1 MAHDPLDFPNVPPVP
16 KGKPPSSPFKPDS
29 MEKWFLRTPDGQTF
43 GPVPRSQLGQWRCE
57 NRITPQCQLRLEGQ
71 ANWKPACEVFPTF
84 GPSPTTGGV
93 HPGSGF
99 CRNCGGSVRVNQV
112 ACLQCGVAPLN
123 GNKFCP
129 GCRAETHPQAIVCI
143 KCGIALNSGGTIFG
157 GGGGKRIQ
165 PTGKTLEPV
174 LACLLSL
181 VIVGLGQM
189 LLGQTIKGVVMLIA
203 AMVLGVLTVGLAIVV
218 VWPVS
223 AIDAYMIA
231 KKLREGKSVGEWE
244 FF

>member
-1 MAHDPLDFPNVPPVP
+1 MAINSVPVV
-16 KGKPPSSPFKPDS
+16 G
-29 MEKWFLRTPDGQTF
+29 
-43 GPVPRSQLGQWRCE
+43 
-57 NRITPQCQLRLEGQ
+57 
-71 ANWKPACEVFPTF
+71 
-84 GPSPTTGGV
+84 
-93 HPGSGF
+93 
-99 CRNCGGSVRVNQV
+99 
-112 ACLQCGVAPLN
+112 
-123 GNKFCP
+123 
-129 GCRAETHPQAIVCI
+129 AETHPQAIVCI
-143 KCGIALNSGGTIFG
+143 KCGIDDSGGTIFG

>member
-1 MAHDPLDFPNVPPVP
+1 M
-16 KGKPPSSPFKPDS
+16 
-29 MEKWFLRTPDGQTF
+29 
-43 GPVPRSQLGQWRCE
+43 
-57 NRITPQCQLRLEGQ
+57 
-71 ANWKPACEVFPTF
+71 
-84 GPSPTTGGV
+84 
-93 HPGSGF
+93 
-99 CRNCGGSVRVNQV
+99 
-112 ACLQCGVAPLN
+112 
-123 GNKFCP
+123 
-129 GCRAETHPQAIVCI
+129 
-143 KCGIALNSGGTIFG
+143 
-157 GGGGKRIQ
+157 
-165 PTGKTLEPV
+165 
-174 LACLLSL
+174 ACLLSL